1 MRSRRVAVVATEVLG
16 LPGAGGPATADSLLA
31 LALARHGH
39 NVELMVAPG
48 RDLTRLSQEWRT
60 RYAEAGVEVRALS
73 ESTTVI
79 PSFLGPPWHVHE
91 ALRSDPPDV
100 VVADDWRA
108 LSYAAL
114 RSRQLRRSCEDTAFV
129 LYCHGPARVFAEAAR
144 KVPDT
149 VPRFGE
155 EVAQRAC
162 LELADAVVSPS
173 EWLLGWLR
181 KHEWQVPES
190 ARVIQ
195 NLWQS
200 TALDEP
206 PAIAA
211 SGSPIRRLAFF
222 GQVRDGK
229 GARLFI
235 DSLRR
240 QDLQRLED
248 VEVLFLG
255 HSRTWTEALLQQ
267 EVGRPV
273 RFEPALD
280 RAAAL
285 GELSRPGTLA
295 VMPSLLEN
303 SPYAVA
309 ECIEHAIPFIAT
321 RVGGT
326 PELVAPED
334 RASVLCDPTV
344 DGLAAA
350 LADALT
356 TPPRVARPAREPQ
369 DSLADWLDLIESVEP
384 RERPVRAV
392 ETPSEWSLFGAGD
405 VRPDDGL
412 AEALGA
418 AQAASGAD
426 VVTTGV
432 REGRAV
438 RLFLGDPGPLGLIE
452 NHYGIV
458 GLARSSAVTA
468 ESPWVLCARLAAAGA
483 DIVSIPEALATRVS
497 VREEPGDRL
506 EVLRAFERGDGRAL
520 AQLPQLAATLAAA
533 LARPRP
539 VQARPGIRQR
549 LRRLLG

>member
-16 LPGAGGPATADSLLA
+16 LQGAGGPATADSLLA

-39 NVELMVAPG
+39 SVELVVAPG
-48 RDLTRLSQEWRT
+48 RDLTRLGPQWRS
-60 RYAEAGVEVRALS
+60 RYADAGVEVRPLS
-73 ESTTVI
+73 ETTAVI
-79 PSFLGPPWHVHE
+79 PSFLAPPWHVHE
-91 ALRSDPPDV
+91 ALRSRPPDV

-114 RSRQLRRSCEDTAFV
+114 RSRQLGRSCEDTAFV

-144 KVPDT
+144 KVPDAL
-149 VPRFGE
+149 PRFGE

-162 LELADAVVSPS
+162 LELADAAVSPS
-173 EWLLGWLR
+173 EWLLGWLQEHQWR
-181 KHEWQVPES
+181 VPDS

-200 TALDEP
+200 TALDEA
-206 PAIAA
+206 PAVAA

-235 DSLRR
+235 DSLRGL
-240 QDLQRLED
+240 DPERLDD

-255 HSRTWTEALLQQ
+255 HSRTWTEALLRR
-267 EVGRPV
+267 EVGRPI

-285 GELSRPGTLA
+285 EELSRPGTLA

-334 RASVLCDPTV
+334 RDAVLCDPTA

-356 TPPRVARPAREPQ
+356 TPPRPARPARAPQ
-369 DSLADWLDLIESVEP
+369 DSLAAWLDLIANVEP
-384 RERPVRAV
+384 RERPGRSA
-392 ETPSEWSLFGAGD
+392 ETPTEWTLFGADD

-412 AEALGA
+412 LHALAA
-418 AQAASGAD
+418 AQAVSGAD
-426 VVTTGV
+426 VVTAGV

-452 NHYGIV
+452 NHYGVV
-458 GLARSSAVTA
+458 GLARGSAVTA
-468 ESPWVLCARLAAAGA
+468 ESPWALCARLAAAGGE
-483 DIVSIPEALATRVS
+483 IVSIPEALATRVS

-506 EVLRAFERGDGRAL
+506 AVLQAFEHGDGRAL

-533 LARPRP
+533 LARPRAIEAP
-539 VQARPGIRQR
+539 RGVRQR